1 VYAKLFESLTD
12 STVWAL
18 PHHVR
23 VVWVTIMAKADRTGY
38 LAMSV
43 YMLARAS
50 NVTLSE
56 CEEALALFMAPDPHS
71 RTKDHEGRRLIP
83 GPDGWQVVNYVKY
96 RNMRSEEERR
106 EYRAEWMRNHR
117 QQQKREQPVTP
128 VNSVN
133 GNEHITEPEAEAEP
147 KAKKKKHEPYADPLF
162 QEFWEP
168 YPNKAAKTAAWVAWQ
183 KLSVADRKLAAA
195 KSREYGQIWLLA
207 PADRR
212 QFIPHPATWL
222 NAGRMHDDPTRWR
235 VDAGGAPAPV
245 KAPTRLPEVGKG
257 EWNPDE
263 AQQAAIRRA
272 RGEE

>member
-1 VYAKLFESLTD
+1 MYAKLFESLTD

-117 QQQKREQPVTP
+117 QQQKREQPVNR
-128 VNSVN
+128 VNESVHKA
-133 GNEHITEPEAEAEP
+133 EAEAEAEP
-147 KAKKKKHEPYADPLF
+147 KAKKEKRPKTCADVDA
-162 QEFWEP
+162 FWAAEKLHGQAVAFWDHFESNGWKVGGKTP
-168 YPNKAAKTAAWVAWQ
+168 MQDWKAA
-183 KLSVADRKLAAA
+183 
-195 KSREYGQIWLLA
+195 
-207 PADRR
+207 
-212 QFIPHPATWL
+212 
-222 NAGRMHDDPTRWR
+222 
-235 VDAGGAPAPV
+235 
-245 KAPTRLPEVGKG
+245 
-257 EWNPDE
+257 
-263 AQQAAIRRA
+263 A
-272 RGEE
+272 RGWSRRELESKGPQKRRPEPDPAAGSKYPSHEGKEGVDF